1 MTYTSKEAAMSGIAA
16 LGSGLA
22 GALALTAVH
31 ETARQQIST
40 APRMDMLGMQA
51 IEKGFRSMQ
60 AEPPQGKPLYKLA
73 LAGDI
78 VSNALYYS
86 MVAMGPPESA
96 LQRGAMLGL
105 AAGIGAVTMPK
116 PLGLQPQINRTNA
129 THAMT
134 IGWYLLGG
142 LAAGAAYQML
152 SRGQRR

>member
-1 MTYTSKEAAMSGIAA
+1 MSGIAA

-51 IEKGFRSMQ
+51 IENGLRSVNVQ
-60 AEPPQGKPLYKLA
+60 PPQGKSLYELA
-73 LAGDI
+73 LVGDI

-86 MVAMGPPESA
+86 MVANGKPEGA
-96 LQRGAMLGL
+96 LVRGAMLGL
-105 AAGIGAVTMPK
+105 AAGLGAVTLPK

-152 SRGQRR
+152 SRGRQR

>member
-1 MTYTSKEAAMSGIAA
+1 MSGMTGF
-16 LGSGLA
+16 GSGLA

-51 IEKGFRSMQ
+51 IENGFRAAHAQ
-60 AEPPQGKPLYKLA
+60 PPQGSALYELA
-73 LAGDI
+73 MVGDI

-86 MVAMGPPESA
+86 MVAAGKPEGA
-96 LQRGAMLGL
+96 LVRGAMLGL
-105 AAGIGAVTMPK
+105 TAGLGAVVLPK
-116 PLGLQPQINRTNA
+116 PLGLQPQLNRTNA

>member
-1 MTYTSKEAAMSGIAA
+1 MSGMTA

-51 IEKGFRSMQ
+51 VENGFRSVHAQ
-60 AEPPQGKPLYKLA
+60 PPQGTALYEIA
-73 LAGDI
+73 MVGDI

-86 MVAMGPPESA
+86 MVAAGKPEGA
-96 LQRGAMLGL
+96 LLRGAMLGL
-105 AAGIGAVTMPK
+105 TAGLGAVVLPK
-116 PLGLQPQINRTNA
+116 PLGLQPQLNRTNA

>member
-1 MTYTSKEAAMSGIAA
+1 MSGMTA

-31 ETARQQIST
+31 ETARQQITT

-51 IEKGFRSMQ
+51 IENGFCSVRAQ
-60 AEPPQGKPLYKLA
+60 PPQGTALYELA
-73 LAGDI
+73 MVGDI

-86 MVAMGPPESA
+86 MVAAGTPEGA
-96 LQRGAMLGL
+96 LLRGAMLGL
-105 AAGIGAVTMPK
+105 TAGLGAVVLPK
-116 PLGLQPQINRTNA
+116 PLGLQPQLNRTNA

>member
-1 MTYTSKEAAMSGIAA
+1 MSGMTA

-51 IEKGFRSMQ
+51 VENGFRSVQ
-60 AEPPQGKPLYKLA
+60 AQPPQGTALYELA
-73 LAGDI
+73 MVGDI
-78 VSNALYYS
+78 VSNSLYYS
-86 MVAMGPPESA
+86 MVAAGKPEGA
-96 LQRGAMLGL
+96 LLRGAMLGL
-105 AAGIGAVTMPK
+105 TAGLGAVVLPK
-116 PLGLQPQINRTNA
+116 PMGLQPQLNRTNA

>member
-1 MTYTSKEAAMSGIAA
+1 MSGIAA

-31 ETARQQIST
+31 ETARQQVST

-51 IEKGFRSMQ
+51 IENGLRSVNVQ
-60 AEPPQGKPLYKLA
+60 PPHGKSLYELA

-86 MVAMGPPESA
+86 MVANGKPEGA
-96 LQRGAMLGL
+96 LVRGAMLGL
-105 AAGIGAVTMPK
+105 AAGLGAVTLPK

-152 SRGQRR
+152 SRGRQR

>member
-1 MTYTSKEAAMSGIAA
+1 MSGMTA

-51 IEKGFRSMQ
+51 IENGFRTVHAQ
-60 AEPPQGKPLYKLA
+60 PPQGTALYELA
-73 LAGDI
+73 MVGDF

-86 MVAMGPPESA
+86 MVAAGKPEGA
-96 LQRGAMLGL
+96 LVRGAMLGL
-105 AAGIGAVTMPK
+105 TAGLGAVVLPK
-116 PLGLQPQINRTNA
+116 PLGLQPQLNRTNA

>member
-1 MTYTSKEAAMSGIAA
+1 MSGMTA

-51 IEKGFRSMQ
+51 VENGFRSVHAQ
-60 AEPPQGKPLYKLA
+60 PPQGTALYELA
-73 LAGDI
+73 MVGDI

-86 MVAMGPPESA
+86 MVAAGKPEGA
-96 LQRGAMLGL
+96 LLRGAMLGL
-105 AAGIGAVTMPK
+105 TAGLGAVVLPK
-116 PLGLQPQINRTNA
+116 PLGLQPQLNRTTA